1 LLSNFVAVFQTTL
14 LLIFAVP
21 VLYLLF
27 LMVVAAFYRRPS
39 LQPDSTNQTFNYVIL
54 VPAHDEALT
63 LPAVLPS
70 IKALRSSPTG
80 QAPMV
85 IVIADN
91 CSDNTADLARQA
103 GVQVWERQDVDRRG
117 KGYALE
123 WAIGRLIQEY
133 GPDRFNALVVLDADS
148 LPDNNF
154 LQEVDYSLRCGAQVL
169 QGRYDIL
176 KQHSTWRT
184 HLLSTAFIIYN
195 HVRPLGRAALN
206 LSDGLRGNGM
216 VFRREV
222 LEELPWRCY
231 GLVEDIEYANRLVL
245 AGKKVTYAPQARL
258 SGQGAGLRK
267 QATVQRMRW
276 EGGRFR
282 QARKDIPGLLRYA
295 VTKLSFSA
303 LDRALDLLIPP
314 LAMLAL
320 FLGGF
325 AALNAV
331 LWLAL
336 GGSWLEV
343 TLLGWAGLITGLM
356 VFVVG
361 GLLVGQAPRAA
372 WAALAFAPFYII
384 WKLYIYG
391 LMLVR
396 RIPTEWVRT
405 PRTIIDVKELPV
417 VVESE
422 KEG

>member
-1 LLSNFVAVFQTTL
+1 
-14 LLIFAVP
+14 
-21 VLYLLF
+21 VL
-27 LMVVAAFYRRPS
+27 
-39 LQPDSTNQTFNYVIL
+39 
-54 VPAHDEALT
+54 
-63 LPAVLPS
+63 
-70 IKALRSSPTG
+70 
-80 QAPMV
+80 
-85 IVIADN
+85 
-91 CSDNTADLARQA
+91 
-103 GVQVWERQDVDRRG
+103 VWERQDIDQRG

-133 GPDRFNALVVLDADS
+133 APARFNALVVLDADS

-154 LQEVDYSLRCGAQVL
+154 LQEADYSLRCGAQVL

-195 HVRPLGRAALN
+195 HVRPLGRATLN

-258 SGQGAGLRK
+258 SGQGAGSRK

-325 AALNAV
+325 AALNVV
-331 LWLAL
+331 LWLVP

-343 TLLGWAGLITGLM
+343 TLIGWAGLITGLI

-396 RIPTEWVRT
+396 RTPTEWVRT
-405 PRTIIDVKELPV
+405 PRSIIDVKELPV